1 MRAADRGTELTLF
14 CSVNWGRLFAS
25 WFGGWR
31 RYQCPRI
38 AFGSA
43 LAQFGFWRVRG
54 NSSYHR
60 QWLFPG
66 LNFSR
71 QMVVVCI
78 GLLYVFINYLGLKE
92 EPVGLL
98 QWLYVYSQIKE
109 EYFHHFWCQYLSS
122 LLQHIVTDWEKYMLC
137 CTNNWL
143 KMLLRKA
150 FNSKSDFSIFC
161 FVSVVPP
168 GSPGPITRHE
178 SYDSL
183 ASDHSGQED
192 EEWLS
197 QVRFWGERQFR
208 SGTAR
213 KIRNFLAMESDPPAG
228 RGCCCV
234 ASLLT

>member
-1 MRAADRGTELTLF
+1 
-14 CSVNWGRLFAS
+14 
-25 WFGGWR
+25 
-31 RYQCPRI
+31 
-38 AFGSA
+38 
-43 LAQFGFWRVRG
+43 
-54 NSSYHR
+54 
-60 QWLFPG
+60 
-66 LNFSR
+66 
-71 QMVVVCI
+71 MVVVCI

-109 EYFHHFWCQYLSS
+109 EYFHHFWCQYSSS

-150 FNSKSDFSIFC
+150 FNSKSDFSILC

-197 QVRFWGERQFR
+197 QVRFWGVRQFR

-213 KIRNFLAMESDPPAG
+213 KIRNFLNGKWPASG
-228 RGCCCV
+228 PWV
-234 ASLLT
+234 LLCGFTPDLTWCEFDGLSVLYKLYKLYETPCKAPIITGTGDILENRRMKEEV